1 MSMLDAF
8 FSKGGS
14 GSGFRG
20 AKWYA
25 LPPRAVWGEFSVSGS
40 FRFES

>member
-8 FSKGGS
+8 FGKGGA
-14 GSGFRG
+14 GGGGFRG

-25 LPPRAVWGEFSVSGS
+25 FLGTEFLVC
-40 FRFES
+40 